1 MNKYEDNLIIE
12 LINKDKAI
20 NALIPIMCKHSIEPV
35 IQNEII
41 LCLLNI
47 KEDIEE
53 EVKSIFE
60 KATSKKPIEQRTW
73 TYDEIPYTIL
83 CPNCKENLGY
93 EAKRLYKHCP
103 TCGQALDWSGEDE

>member
-1 MNKYEDNLIIE
+1 MNKYEDNLIIK

-20 NALIPIMCKHSIEPV
+20 NALIPIMCKYSIEPDV
-35 IQNEII
+35 QDEII

-60 KATSKKPIEQRTW
+60 KATPKKVRRALHIA
-73 TYDEIPYTIL
+73 
-83 CPNCKENLGY
+83 NG
-93 EAKRLYKHCP
+93 YKHCCPICSSYVGTISKVGRIDEDDYCP
-103 TCGQALDWSGEDE
+103 TCGQALDWSEEE

>member
-20 NALIPIMCKHSIEPV
+20 NALIPIMCKHSIEPD

-60 KATSKKPIEQRTW
+60 KATQKAPSLYQDYYLE
-73 TYDEIPYTIL
+73 
-83 CPNCKENLGY
+83 KEFW
-93 EAKRLYKHCP
+93 ECP
-103 TCGQALDWSGEDE
+103 TCGSFLCENGEEYRRGEYCEDCGQRIDWRGEE

>member
-60 KATSKKPIEQRTW
+60 KATPKDPPLYQDYDLKKEFW
-73 TYDEIPYTIL
+73 E
-83 CPNCKENLGY
+83 
-93 EAKRLYKHCP
+93 CP
-103 TCGQALDWSGEDE
+103 TCGSFLCENGEEYRHGGYCEDCGQRIGFEEE